1 MIKEIHRAI
10 YAAIGR
16 KDIPLMASDLLEPK
30 SRPGLKIYIK
40 PTPHRMNENVRIT
53 DYDIMVI
60 YYTSDMY
67 KHYIETYEMEEAFE
81 ELLLGCVEL
90 ENGIFIEFDDLEFKD
105 EGDALIVYLHTSIDT
120 YVDTEADDE
129 VMEELGMVFE
139 I

>member
-90 ENGIFIEFDDLEFKD
+90 ENGIFIELDDLEFKD
-105 EGDALIVYLHTSIDT
+105 EGDALIVYLNTSIDT

>member
-40 PTPHRMNENVRIT
+40 PTPHRMNGNVRIT

-60 YYTSDMY
+60 
-67 KHYIETYEMEEAFE
+67 
-81 ELLLGCVEL
+81 
-90 ENGIFIEFDDLEFKD
+90 
-105 EGDALIVYLHTSIDT
+105 
-120 YVDTEADDE
+120 
-129 VMEELGMVFE
+129 
-139 I
+139 

>member
-1 MIKEIHRAI
+1 
-10 YAAIGR
+10 
-16 KDIPLMASDLLEPK
+16 MASDLLEPK

-90 ENGIFIEFDDLEFKD
+90 ENGIFIELDDLEFKD